1 MRLNWQLRLKNPYF
15 YLMLFM
21 SIFTPIAVY
30 FGINNEELTSW
41 AKVLEVAKEA
51 VLNPYLLV
59 TVIMSVASFLID
71 PTTKGVGDSEEVM
84 QYDRPKGDI
93 Q

>member
-1 MRLNWQLRLKNPYF
+1 MRMNWQLRLKNPYF
-15 YLMLFM
+15 YSALFM
-21 SIFTPIAVY
+21 AIFTTIAVY

-51 VLNPYLLV
+51 ILNPYLLV
-59 TVIMSVASFLID
+59 TVIMSAASFLID